1 MTALF
6 LANIKLVLLF
16 ALVGVTIV
24 LSTTGQRQTARLMS
38 ARRPRRTA
46 SIKPAS

>member
-16 ALVGVTIV
+16 ALVGATIALSRAGQHRAARV
-24 LSTTGQRQTARLMS
+24 LI
-38 ARRPRRTA
+38 RRPRRTA
-46 SIKPAS
+46 ALKAPS